1 MTHTVCLCTVVLAIR
16 QYIQHVM
23 AFLQI
28 SANFTHS
35 SEDNPMHCGLFSVH
49 GVRRAQNM
57 DNSDNIPAT
66 YGLESFLA

>member
-1 MTHTVCLCTVVLAIR
+1 
-16 QYIQHVM
+16 M